1 MPYFPVLGDFSGHV
15 ADFPKSHAAQPPELL
30 SYDGPPVGLSHHHCC
45 PRGPN
50 SAVVTILPWAKP
62 DEFFSLLSLQL
73 TASYLPV
80 LTPLI
85 SQPSMW
91 PDFHAFADPTLRMP
105 SLSCSDI
112 IFLHNVITCLFISL
126 TFVIL
131 LFSLL
136 YVLVFSLPSSF
147 IVPLSHKALFSTDV
161 LLVQSM
167 K

>member
-30 SYDGPPVGLSHHHCC
+30 SYDGPPVGLSHHHCF

-112 IFLHNVITCLFISL
+112 ILTQCDHLLVYFLDFCHPLVLSSL
-126 TFVIL
+126 CFS
-131 LFSLL
+131 LFSSLFL
-136 YVLVFSLPSSF
+136 YSST
-147 IVPLSHKALFSTDV
+147 IT
-161 LLVQSM
+161 
-167 K
+167 